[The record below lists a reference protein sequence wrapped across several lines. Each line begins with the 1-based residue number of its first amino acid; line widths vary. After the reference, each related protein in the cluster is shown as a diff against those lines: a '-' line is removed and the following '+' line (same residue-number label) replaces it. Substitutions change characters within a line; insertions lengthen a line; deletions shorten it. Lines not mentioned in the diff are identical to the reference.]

1 MTHDTNDDTVTH
13 RPPIRRVIRGL
24 ISDYGSVADDLL
36 VAMTHAETD
45 APPDTIRDVVDALE
59 SQGEIYN
66 ASGDATAP
74 RWKVTRP

>member
-1 MTHDTNDDTVTH
+1 MSDDTRTVTY

-24 ISDYGSVADDLL
+24 ISDYGSVNDDLL
-36 VAMTHAETD
+36 VAMTNAETD
-45 APPDTIRDVVDALE
+45 ATPGTIRDVVDELE
-59 SQGEIYN
+59 ADVEIYN